1 MIKKFFVA
9 LLLALL
15 VISSQIAVAANIDWN
30 SAPRISSIPD
40 FVRYINRERRNGK
53 TSFNVVLTN
62 GITISQKEFLYLI
75 PSVIVSTPQIYSN
88 NGENIFVTYNI
99 KEYPSTRV
107 LNAYR
112 NNDLSNLTNDEMQL
126 YNETVKIIKEAKK

>member
-1 MIKKFFVA
+1 M
-9 LLLALL
+9 
-15 VISSQIAVAANIDWN
+15 SSQIAVAANIDWN

-75 PSVIVSTPQIYSN
+75 PSVIVSPPQIYSN

-112 NNDLSNLTNDEMQL
+112 SNDLSNLTSDEMKL
-126 YNETVKIIKEAKK
+126 YTEALKIIKEAKKKAGYYN